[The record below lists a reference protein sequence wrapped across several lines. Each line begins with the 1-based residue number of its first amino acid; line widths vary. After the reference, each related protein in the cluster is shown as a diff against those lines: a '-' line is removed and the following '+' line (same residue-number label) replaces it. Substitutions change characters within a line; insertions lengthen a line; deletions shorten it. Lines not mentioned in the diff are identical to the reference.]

1 MFRLIATLVVAALA
15 AGPVIACDGRPDA
28 LGTARE
34 VAVSA
39 AQFPRVGR
47 IHFDR
52 TLPLAPK
59 EVVLT
64 FDDGPMPPTTLRVLD
79 ALKQECVKATF
90 FLIGRNAA
98 AHPEIVRRI
107 QADGHTVAHHSYSH
121 PMLSRLSPDKAEA
134 DIDRGIAAVEAA
146 LGGKGEPAPFFRFPF
161 FASSP
166 ALLERLEKRGYV
178 VFGADLWASD
188 WNLMP
193 PDSQLDMVMRR
204 LRKTNGGIVLMHD
217 TRAQTAAMVPAL
229 LRALKREGFRI
240 VHAVP
245 PGRPDM
251 ARRPHARLTF

>member
-1 MFRLIATLVVAALA
+1 MRLALLVVLA
-15 AGPVIACDGRPDA
+15 AIAAGGARAAECANPDV

-34 VAVSA
+34 VAVSP

-64 FDDGPMPPTTLRVLD
+64 FDDGPMPPTTLRVLE
-79 ALKQECVKATF
+79 ALRRECVKATF

-134 DIDRGIAAVEAA
+134 DIERGIAAVEAA
-146 LGGKGEPAPFFRFPF
+146 LGGKGEPARFFRFPF